1 MNKTKL
7 APFLPLKNVEVCD
20 DLADELFRV
29 NDIKEEIRVPKLTN
43 TLNSFHKINAIT
55 LNIHEFKPNKKPL
68 IKNYSTIF
76 DHKKIKG
83 NEEKFKCNM
92 KKKPL
97 LNFSFINHLERNSKS
112 IEKGTKKSIA
122 EVNEMQ
128 NIFKQSKSNYNA
140 TCYSTTELGKVLHPT
155 NLKPKMM
162 QNRPQVTPKNEI
174 SGNKIVN
181 ALTEEFKNLKKN
193 FSQEDSNSS
202 ALYQLSMYFL
212 DMIMDK
218 SPEFKNMLKKIKNVI
233 ETHLSTIEEEG
244 KENIRNLYNEL
255 DTLKKENRLIE
266 KKIANSKKKKSKFS
280 LFKKSSC
287 DNIPPYTVS
296 KKGILIPKLDLSCIM
311 KSRKSE
317 KIKVIYPDKSYKI
330 LSTSIG

>member
-1 MNKTKL
+1 
-7 APFLPLKNVEVCD
+7 
-20 DLADELFRV
+20 
-29 NDIKEEIRVPKLTN
+29 
-43 TLNSFHKINAIT
+43 
-55 LNIHEFKPNKKPL
+55 
-68 IKNYSTIF
+68 
-76 DHKKIKG
+76 
-83 NEEKFKCNM
+83 M

-255 DTLKKENRLIE
+255 DTLRKENRLIE
-266 KKIANSKKKKSKFS
+266 KKIANSKKNKSKFS
-280 LFKKSSC
+280 LCKKSSC